1 MLLDYRYKKNKKIE
15 NCLKRLEIAKKV
27 IELLPQLPHI
37 ERTLQRKSFL
47 KSSLFS
53 ARIEGSE
60 LHYEDVRFVSE
71 RSKTNNLE
79 KIEVFNILDA
89 LHWLYSSQS
98 PKTLSIGL
106 ILKLH
111 KMVMKNISPSAG
123 IFRKEVSAIFNQAG
137 IAVYLPPP
145 PNKISELI
153 KILINRTKS
162 SRETKYIKM
171 ALFHFGFE
179 KIHPF
184 LDGNGRVGRLLS
196 TFILKQGQSDF
207 RGLVSLEEY
216 LERNKQVYYD
226 LLAISKIDIT
236 RFIEFFLE
244 ALAEQA
250 EKTINN
256 LKDIKEERLEDTL
269 LPRRREIWEIVRNH
283 GMVSFNFIKRRFIKV
298 PNSSLHYDLRELI
311 KKGLIKKLGS
321 TRGVRYALR

>member
-53 ARIEGSE
+53 ARIEGSK

-153 KILINRTKS
+153 KTLINRTKS

-196 TFILKQGQSDF
+196 TFILKQDQSDF

>member
-137 IAVYLPPP
+137 IVAYLPPP

-171 ALFHFGFE
+171 AFFHFGFE

-196 TFILKQGQSDF
+196 TFILKQDQSDF

-226 LLAISKIDIT
+226 LLAISKTDIT
-236 RFIEFFLE
+236 RFVEFFLE

-269 LPRRREIWEIVRNH
+269 LPRRREIWEIVRDH
-283 GMVSFNFIKRRFIKV
+283 EMVSFSFIKRSFIKV

-321 TRGVRYALR
+321 TRGVRYTLR

>member
-1 MLLDYRYKKNKKIE
+1 MLLDYRYKKSKKIE

-53 ARIEGSE
+53 ARIEGNK

-89 LHWLYSSQS
+89 LRWLYSSQY
-98 PKTLSIGL
+98 PKILSKDL

-145 PNKISELI
+145 PNKISKLI
-153 KILINRTKS
+153 KTLISQTKS

-171 ALFHFGFE
+171 TFFHFGFE

-184 LDGNGRVGRLLS
+184 IDGNGRVGRLLS
-196 TFILKQGQSDF
+196 TFILKQDQSDF

-216 LERNKQVYYD
+216 LERNKQAYYE
-226 LLAISKIDIT
+226 LLAISKTDIT
-236 RFIEFFLE
+236 RFVEFFLE

-269 LPRRREIWEIVRNH
+269 LPRRREIWEIVRDH
-283 GMVSFNFIKRRFIKV
+283 EIVSFNFIKRRFIKV

-321 TRGVRYALR
+321 TRGVRYVLR